1 MSYFKGIFGEFLIR
15 RSAQLWYN
23 KDIKINHKNMN
34 PIEELTKEHG
44 PVKLMLRI
52 LEKASDQLE
61 AGQEMNVSDLENAVA
76 FIREFADK
84 CHHGKEEFLLF
95 PAMKKNNIVEEMVI
109 IDALIEEHNIG
120 RNFVKNMSEA
130 IMEKDSSKFIE
141 NARGYIA
148 LLNPHID
155 KENQKLFPM
164 AGKSLSEEKQKELEL
179 GFEDIEKNVIGEGRH
194 EELHAIIHK
203 LKDKYL

>member
-1 MSYFKGIFGEFLIR
+1 
-15 RSAQLWYN
+15 
-23 KDIKINHKNMN
+23 MN

-84 CHHGKEEFLLF
+84 CHHGKEERLLF
-95 PAMKKNNIVEEMVI
+95 PAMEENNIAEEMAI
-109 IDALIEEHNIG
+109 IDALIEEHKIG

-130 IMEKDSSKFIE
+130 IAEKDSSKFIK